1 MSKVLFQTTATSAL
15 AGIALSACS
24 GGGGAS
30 ASAPPPPPPPPA
42 AVFTVSASAPSDGTE
57 ADKIDLSAASSNASG
72 TVSYSWTQTSGPNA
86 LIEHADTSSP
96 TIQVPLLLAADTLI
110 FELTGTDGSGAT
122 SIDTE
127 SISANLAPPITVLE
141 FETSH
146 DSVARAYLVYT
157 PENAVPDA
165 PLVMFLH
172 GASGSAEEFIA
183 DGETP
188 RDWLTLADQEGFIV
202 AFPNGFS
209 NSDGDGLGDRQS
221 WNDIGGRLSSGDDA
235 GFLLSLIDEISNG
248 RDIDTQKVL
257 IGGRS
262 NGAMMSYR
270 MAIEHPTKFAA
281 VAAFVGNLAV
291 DPIPVPMPL
300 PTPPILIFGGTDDP
314 VVNFNGNANQRSI
327 PETVE
332 YFVENT
338 WTDTSLAVSRVALDD
353 ADPSDGCL
361 MFSETYTDSTG
372 QPTVLYYE
380 GVGSGHYI
388 PDPDFEQSQ
397 KNITG
402 RGPVICRDAN
412 GVELANA
419 FFEQVLSGTT
429 VDTGTGGSS
438 LTPLETGGN
447 GLFAGMSFFVPVATA
462 FNIAVETGGF
472 PDHGFDFFF
481 QGGANGAPQSL
492 WDNESWRA
500 EIDGKLATGNVD
512 LFGLSIPNG
521 TEQNPGEAYGL
532 WFNQALSYNPE
543 TTFFIGVPYLS
554 GGYRKTPEAFEQ
566 EMIDLAE
573 NFFPVAEALRE
584 NYQDNDIYFIHYG
597 LVLSEMMEDFEAGE
611 LEDIIGLVDPTNTSG
626 GGEGYIYEDNMS
638 GHAGPMAEHIAG
650 LIWAHYLYDADI
662 ENLVDP
668 QYEADDVLRIA
679 NDVIAFNRRYLPA
692 SETE

>member
-1 MSKVLFQTTATSAL
+1 MSTVLFRTTAISAL

-24 GGGGAS
+24 GGGGD
-30 ASAPPPPPPPPA
+30 SAPASPPPPPPPA
-42 AVFTVSASAPSDGTE
+42 AVFAVSASAPSDGTE
-57 ADKIDLSAASSNASG
+57 ADKLDLSATSSNASG
-72 TVSYSWTQTSGPNA
+72 SVSHIWTQTSGPDA
-86 LIEHADTSSP
+86 LIEGADTSSP
-96 TIQVPLLLAADTLI
+96 TIQVPLLQAADTLV
-110 FELTGTDGSGAT
+110 FEVTSTDGSGAT
-122 SIDTE
+122 SSDTV
-127 SISANLAPPITVLE
+127 SISANLAPPSTVLA

-146 DSVARAYLVYT
+146 DSVARSYLVYT
-157 PENAVPDA
+157 PENASSDA

-172 GASGSAEEFIA
+172 GASGSAEDFIA

-202 AFPNGFS
+202 TFPNGFS

-235 GFLLSLIDEISNG
+235 GFLLSLIEEISVG
-248 RDIDTQKVL
+248 RDIDTKKVL

-270 MAIEHPTKFAA
+270 MAIEHPTEFAA

-327 PETVE
+327 PDTVE
-332 YFVENT
+332 YFIENT

-372 QPTVLYYE
+372 RPTVQYYE

-397 KNITG
+397 QNISG

-412 GVELANA
+412 GVELAND
-419 FFEQVLSGTT
+419 FFQQVLSGAT
-429 VDTGTGGSS
+429 VAASTGVSE
-438 LTPLETGGN
+438 LKPFETGAN

-462 FNIAVETGGF
+462 FNVAAEDSDF

-492 WDNESWRA
+492 WDNEAWRA
-500 EIDGKLATGNVD
+500 EIDGKLAPGEVD

-521 TEQNPGEAYGL
+521 TEENAGQGYGL
-532 WFNQALSYNPE
+532 WFNQALSHNPD
-543 TTFFIGVPYLS
+543 TTFFIGVPYLT
-554 GGYRKTPEAFEQ
+554 GGYRKTPEDFEQ
-566 EMIDLAE
+566 EMIDLAD
-573 NFFPVAEALRE
+573 NFFPVVEALRE
-584 NYQDNDIYFIHYG
+584 NYPDNDIFFIHYG
-597 LVLSEMMEDFEAGE
+597 LVLSEMIEDFEAGE
-611 LEDIIGLVDPTNTSG
+611 LEDIVGLVDPTNTSG
-626 GGEGYIYEDNMS
+626 GGEGYIFEDDTS

-650 LIWAHYLYDADI
+650 LIWARYLYGADI
-662 ENLVDP
+662 ESLVDP

-679 NDVIAFNRRYLPA
+679 NDVIAFNRRYMPA
-692 SETE
+692 ESAE